1 IKKDRDE
8 GFKGALHIDH
18 DDNWLEGV
26 NGAYVDG
33 HYFSICV
40 SATGDADRRRLIRL
54 PELEEAYIAAIEAEE
69 DRLNRQYYIGP
80 LTMQKVFQAHQHV
93 NMHDMQAVLD
103 AVEAALH
110 RAQGGNQ

>member
-1 IKKDRDE
+1 MIEQIKKDRED

-40 SATGDADRRRLIRL
+40 ASTRDADRRRLIRL
-54 PELEEAYIAAIEAEE
+54 PELEEAYIAAIEALELI
-69 DRLNRQYYIGP
+69 R
-80 LTMQKVFQAHQHV
+80 
-93 NMHDMQAVLD
+93 D
-103 AVEAALH
+103 ADNDCRADGLQTLPDFVRSMIDAAM
-110 RAQGGNQ
+110 AKAEGVAA